1 MNFPLEE
8 FKKRINDTKLSMNE
22 KGIEVLVCT
31 DPSNMYYLT
40 GYDGWSFYVPQA
52 VIVSIDSEEPI
63 WIGRKQDANGAKVT
77 TFLNEENIL
86 GYPEKLIQCPPDH
99 PFDFIT
105 NFFKKKNW
113 ANKNIGVEMDS
124 YYYTAETHHRL
135 TSQCPNAKFHDANL
149 LVNWIRLVKSDAEI
163 AYMKEAS
170 TLVQLGMQ
178 RAYDSIKP
186 GVRQNVVAG
195 NIQQSL
201 ISGNEKMG
209 GEYSGLT
216 IILASGTAASAA
228 HLTPSDKKFFD
239 NEGTIIELGGVKNR
253 YHCPMARTVY
263 IGKPSDKIKETM
275 KITNE
280 SVENAIKYTK
290 PGNTAHDVALA
301 FWNVLEKYGVE
312 KDSRA
317 GYSIGI
323 GYPPDWGEHTL
334 SIRKN
339 DMTELKP
346 NVTYHLMAGMWMD
359 TWGLEISESIR
370 VTENG
375 CELFCNFPRSL
386 HLV

>member
-290 PGNTAHDVALA
+290 PGNTAHDVAVA
-301 FWNVLEKYGVE
+301 FWNVLDKYGVK

>member
-22 KGIEVLVCT
+22 KSIEVLVCT

-52 VIVSIDSEEPI
+52 VIVSLDSEEPI

-163 AYMKEAS
+163 NYMKEAS

-216 IILASGTAASAA
+216 IILASGSAASAA
-228 HLTPSDKKFFD
+228 HLTPSDKKFSN

-290 PGNTAHDVALA
+290 PGNTAHDVAVA
-301 FWNVLEKYGVE
+301 FWDVLDKYGVK

-346 NVTYHLMAGMWMD
+346 NMTYHLMAGMWMD